1 MDNFKMIYSIPFLFF
16 TFVSCSNSS
25 TEMVAKSKYDAQIA
39 EYKELNE
46 QQAAVIEDNLEKSKI
61 INNVVTELN
70 QIAGNTQSLRVN
82 GVGELSQAEE
92 INRKLQI
99 LKKRLTAVEG
109 KRSDSSKNLLA
120 TMDNLKSIIEQKEIE
135 INNLKQ
141 EIANQ
146 QQTIANQKNTIA
158 NQQVTIDAQSQEL
171 MAKQQEMWYKL
182 GVELHSVVEEL
193 PKVKGRKD
201 KRNIKNTR
209 YYILNKAKECFEHA
223 AQLGHSLASS
233 TARQIEGE
241 MSRL

>member
-1 MDNFKMIYSIPFLFF
+1 MDNFKVIYSIPFLFF
-16 TFVSCSNSS
+16 IIVSCSNSS
-25 TEMVAKSKYDAQIA
+25 TEMVAKSKYDAKIA

-70 QIAGNTQSLRVN
+70 QIAGNTHSLRVN
-82 GVGELSQAEE
+82 VEHGVGELSQAEE
-92 INRKLQI
+92 INQKLQT
-99 LKKRLTAVEG
+99 LKKRLSAVEG
-109 KRSDSSKNLLA
+109 KRSDGSKNLLA
-120 TMDNLKSIIEQKEIE
+120 TMDKLKSIIEQKEIE

-158 NQQVTIDAQSQEL
+158 SQQVTIDAQSQEL
-171 MAKQQEMWYKL
+171 MNKQQEMWYKL
-182 GVELHSVVEEL
+182 GTELHSVVEEL

-209 YYILNKAKECFEHA
+209 YYILNKAKECFEH
-223 AQLGHSLASS
+223 LVSK
-233 TARQIEGE
+233 
-241 MSRL
+241 SRL

>member
-1 MDNFKMIYSIPFLFF
+1 M
-16 TFVSCSNSS
+16 
-25 TEMVAKSKYDAQIA
+25 
-39 EYKELNE
+39 NE

-70 QIAGNTQSLRVN
+70 QIAGNTHSLRVN
-82 GVGELSQAEE
+82 VEHGVGELSQAEE
-92 INRKLQI
+92 INQKLQT
-99 LKKRLTAVEG
+99 LKKRLSAVEG
-109 KRSDSSKNLLA
+109 KRSDGSKNLLA
-120 TMDNLKSIIEQKEIE
+120 TMDKLKSIIEQKEIE

-146 QQTIANQKNTIA
+146 QG
-158 NQQVTIDAQSQEL
+158 TIDAQSQEL
-171 MAKQQEMWYKL
+171 MNKQQEMWYKL
-182 GVELHSVVEEL
+182 GTELHSVVEEL

-223 AQLGHSLASS
+223 AQLGHSLAGSK
-233 TARQIEGE
+233 ARQVEGE

>member
-1 MDNFKMIYSIPFLFF
+1 M
-16 TFVSCSNSS
+16 
-25 TEMVAKSKYDAQIA
+25 
-39 EYKELNE
+39 
-46 QQAAVIEDNLEKSKI
+46 
-61 INNVVTELN
+61 
-70 QIAGNTQSLRVN
+70 
-82 GVGELSQAEE
+82 
-92 INRKLQI
+92 
-99 LKKRLTAVEG
+99 TAVEG

-233 TARQIEGE
+233 KARQIEGE

>member
-1 MDNFKMIYSIPFLFF
+1 
-16 TFVSCSNSS
+16 
-25 TEMVAKSKYDAQIA
+25 
-39 EYKELNE
+39 
-46 QQAAVIEDNLEKSKI
+46 
-61 INNVVTELN
+61 VVTELN
-70 QIAGNTQSLRVN
+70 QIAGNTHSLRVN
-82 GVGELSQAEE
+82 VEHGVGELSQAEE
-92 INRKLQI
+92 INQKLQT
-99 LKKRLTAVEG
+99 LKKRLSAVEG

-120 TMDNLKSIIEQKEIE
+120 TMDKLKSIIEQKEIE

-158 NQQVTIDAQSQEL
+158 SQQVTIDAQSQEL
-171 MAKQQEMWYKL
+171 MNKQQEMWYKL
-182 GVELHSVVEEL
+182 GTELHSVVEEL

-223 AQLGHSLASS
+223 AQLGHSLAGSK
-233 TARQIEGE
+233 ARQVEGE

>member
-1 MDNFKMIYSIPFLFF
+1 MIYSIPFLFF
-16 TFVSCSNSS
+16 IIVSCSNSS
-25 TEMVAKSKYDAQIA
+25 TEMVAKSKYDAKIA

-70 QIAGNTQSLRVN
+70 QIAGNTHSLRVN
-82 GVGELSQAEE
+82 VERGVGELSQAEE
-92 INRKLQI
+92 INQKLQT
-99 LKKRLTAVEG
+99 LKKRLSAVEG
-109 KRSDSSKNLLA
+109 KRSDGSKNLLA
-120 TMDNLKSIIEQKEIE
+120 TMDKLKSIIEQKEIE

-146 QQTIANQKNTIA
+146 Q
-158 NQQVTIDAQSQEL
+158 VTIDAQSQEL
-171 MAKQQEMWYKL
+171 MNKQQEMWYKL
-182 GVELHSVVEEL
+182 GTELHSVVEEL

-223 AQLGHSLASS
+223 AQLGHSLAGSK
-233 TARQIEGE
+233 ARQVEGE

>member
-1 MDNFKMIYSIPFLFF
+1 M
-16 TFVSCSNSS
+16 
-25 TEMVAKSKYDAQIA
+25 
-39 EYKELNE
+39 
-46 QQAAVIEDNLEKSKI
+46 
-61 INNVVTELN
+61 N

-82 GVGELSQAEE
+82 VEHGVGELSQAEE

-120 TMDNLKSIIEQKEIE
+120 TMDNLKSIIGQKEIE

-182 GVELHSVVEEL
+182 GVELYSVVEEL

-233 TARQIEGE
+233 KARQIEGE

>member
-1 MDNFKMIYSIPFLFF
+1 M
-16 TFVSCSNSS
+16 
-25 TEMVAKSKYDAQIA
+25 EW
-39 EYKELNE
+39 
-46 QQAAVIEDNLEKSKI
+46 
-61 INNVVTELN
+61 
-70 QIAGNTQSLRVN
+70 
-82 GVGELSQAEE
+82 GELSQAEE
-92 INRKLQI
+92 INQKLQT
-99 LKKRLTAVEG
+99 LKKRLSAVEG

-120 TMDNLKSIIEQKEIE
+120 TMDKLKSIIEQKEIE

-158 NQQVTIDAQSQEL
+158 SQQVTIDAQSQEL
-171 MAKQQEMWYKL
+171 MNKQQEMWYKL
-182 GVELHSVVEEL
+182 GTELHSVVEEL

-223 AQLGHSLASS
+223 AQLGHSLAGSK
-233 TARQIEGE
+233 ARQVEGE

>member
-1 MDNFKMIYSIPFLFF
+1 
-16 TFVSCSNSS
+16 
-25 TEMVAKSKYDAQIA
+25 MVAKSKSDAQIA

-61 INNVVTELN
+61 INSVVTELN

-82 GVGELSQAEE
+82 VEHGVGELSQAEE

-146 QQTIANQKNTIA
+146 QNTIA

-233 TARQIEGE
+233 KARQIEGE

>member
-1 MDNFKMIYSIPFLFF
+1 MDNFKVIYSIPFLFF
-16 TFVSCSNSS
+16 IIVSCSNSS
-25 TEMVAKSKYDAQIA
+25 TEMVAKSKYDAKIA

-70 QIAGNTQSLRVN
+70 QIAGNTHSLRVN
-82 GVGELSQAEE
+82 VEHGVGELSQAEE
-92 INRKLQI
+92 INQKLQT
-99 LKKRLTAVEG
+99 LKKRLSAVEG
-109 KRSDSSKNLLA
+109 KRSDGSKNLLA
-120 TMDNLKSIIEQKEIE
+120 TMDKLKSIIEQKEIE

-141 EIANQ
+141 EIAS
-146 QQTIANQKNTIA
+146 
-158 NQQVTIDAQSQEL
+158 QQVTIDAQSQEL
-171 MAKQQEMWYKL
+171 MNKQQEMWYKL
-182 GVELHSVVEEL
+182 GTELHSVVEEL

-223 AQLGHSLASS
+223 AQLGHSLAGSK
-233 TARQIEGE
+233 ARQVEGE

>member
-1 MDNFKMIYSIPFLFF
+1 MDNFKVIYSIPFLFF
-16 TFVSCSNSS
+16 IIVSCSNSS
-25 TEMVAKSKYDAQIA
+25 TEMVAKSKYDAKIA

-70 QIAGNTQSLRVN
+70 QIAGNTHSLRVN
-82 GVGELSQAEE
+82 VEHGVGELSQAEE
-92 INRKLQI
+92 INQKLQT
-99 LKKRLTAVEG
+99 LKKRLSAVEG

-120 TMDNLKSIIEQKEIE
+120 TMDKLKSIIEQKEIE

-141 EIANQ
+141 EIAS
-146 QQTIANQKNTIA
+146 
-158 NQQVTIDAQSQEL
+158 QQVTIDAQSQEL
-171 MAKQQEMWYKL
+171 MNKQQEMWYKL
-182 GVELHSVVEEL
+182 GTELHSVVEEL

-223 AQLGHSLASS
+223 AQLGHSLAGSK
-233 TARQIEGE
+233 ARQVEGE

>member
-1 MDNFKMIYSIPFLFF
+1 MDNFKVIYSIPFLFF
-16 TFVSCSNSS
+16 IIVSCSNSS
-25 TEMVAKSKYDAQIA
+25 TEMVAKSKYDAKIA

-70 QIAGNTQSLRVN
+70 QIAGNTHSLRVN
-82 GVGELSQAEE
+82 VEHGVGELSQAEE
-92 INRKLQI
+92 INQKLQT
-99 LKKRLTAVEG
+99 LKKRLSAVEG

-120 TMDNLKSIIEQKEIE
+120 TMDKLKSIIEQKEIE

-158 NQQVTIDAQSQEL
+158 SQQV
-171 MAKQQEMWYKL
+171 MWYKL
-182 GVELHSVVEEL
+182 GTELHSVVEEL

-223 AQLGHSLASS
+223 AQLGHSLAGSK
-233 TARQIEGE
+233 ARQVEGE